1 MWKSTRNF
9 IRTGLI
15 NGIAFCSSCFEKQC
29 KIDRLEEEIE
39 SLKGKLKYR
48 QRKDKEEFFG
58 SSTPSSKKVFKSK
71 SSDENKARQG
81 GARPGHQ
88 GHGRKLFTAEEADEI
103 IEQRFET
110 THCPECGE
118 HLEIKETE
126 ERPIIEGEM
135 LKPRKILFRC
145 QVKRCPKCKKT
156 FRKKAP
162 VLRRH
167 KYGTQ
172 FVSNSAVM
180 HYIHGIPL
188 KRVEN
193 IGGNDVIAGNL
204 IKTFHQIAKI
214 FKPAMEKLKEDYR
227 QAEVKHADETG
238 WRTDGDNGYCW
249 LFCSNDTSIFDFRD
263 TRSAE
268 VVKGIM
274 GEEKLPGVL
283 VVDRYAGYNKVP
295 CKIQY
300 CYAHLLRKVQDLE
313 KEFPGKPEVKR
324 FVNCVAPL
332 LARAMQL
339 REKKMSE
346 KQYYKKAKRLKDKI
360 MAHMNSPGTHPAVQE
375 IQNIFREK
383 KDRLFHWEYN
393 RFIPADNNYAERE
406 LRPTVVAR
414 KVSYGSQSK
423 KGAETRSIL
432 MSILHTVGKR
442 LKHGSLEEWIK
453 KTLEIY
459 IHNPDIDPY
468 SLLPP
473 P

>member
-1 MWKSTRNF
+1 MGKSTRNF

-29 KIDRLEEEIE
+29 KIDRLEEEIT
-39 SLKGKLKYR
+39 SLRAKLKYR
-48 QRKDKEEFFG
+48 QKKDFEEFFG

-71 SSDENKARQG
+71 PSDENKARQG
-81 GARPGHQ
+81 GAQPGHP

-118 HLEIKETE
+118 RLEIKETE
-126 ERPIIEGEM
+126 QRPIIEGEM
-135 LKPRKILFRC
+135 LKPRKIMFCC

-156 FRKKAP
+156 FRKKPP
-162 VLRRH
+162 VLARH

-180 HYIHGIPL
+180 HYIHGIAL
-188 KRVEN
+188 KRVEELW
-193 IGGNDVIAGNL
+193 GNDVIAGNL
-204 IKTFHQIAKI
+204 IKTFHQMAEI

-238 WRTDGDNGYCW
+238 WRTDGDNGYSW
-249 LFCSNDTSIFDFRD
+249 LFCSNDTSIFDFTD

-268 VVKGIM
+268 VVKQIM
-274 GEEKLPGVL
+274 GEEKLPGTL

-313 KEFPGKPEVKR
+313 KEFPDKSEIKR

-339 REKKMSE
+339 KEKKMSE
-346 KQYYKKAKRLKDKI
+346 KQYYKKAKRLEMKI
-360 MAHMNSPGTHPAVQE
+360 MTNMNSPGTHPAVQE

-383 KDRLFHWEYN
+383 IDRLFHWVYN
-393 RFIPADNNYAERE
+393 PCIPADNNYAERE

-432 MSILHTVGKR
+432 MSILHTARKR
-442 LKHGSLEEWIK
+442 LKIGSLEEWLK
-453 KTLEIY
+453 KTLEAY

-468 SLLPP
+468 LLLPP
-473 P
+473 K